1 MTLAAARVNAEV
13 AVPHTVM
20 VMSSPNVAA
29 VDVLVDESGRL
40 GPLSYLVPAT
50 LELAPGDAVTVPFG
64 RGQRHGLVL
73 GPSRDP
79 GKATR
84 EVLCRLGQRVGALDM
99 TLVTELADEHFA
111 SLAQVAARLSPSSG
125 RNSAPIDTGPVELLP
140 RPRDPQLPVPARN
153 WARRL
158 YLRPPLLD
166 PARLA
171 ALDAVRLSE
180 HGQVLVLCPTVRL
193 LERVMAE
200 FVSGAA
206 RLDSKSRA
214 GAWNGWRSGS
224 VRVGVGT
231 RAAALYSADKL
242 AGIIVVEEE
251 HPGHVE
257 SSLPYTHARDVAS
270 RRAKLHGCALTLIT
284 AAPSAAS
291 MSGVKVLTFEA
302 ANRAWPRVEVIDRTC
317 LHPSL
322 RQVPPRVT
330 HALSGALPAVVVAE
344 TRPARRVCQRCG
356 ESRVCACAGFCAH
369 QPTDPCGRCGALGVR
384 WVGWDAARIKAT
396 LPGAEPLTLTEL
408 QSAPVEDRV
417 VVFLNVDPLLSLPS
431 LDALPY
437 ATSSLARAAEA
448 AGRRG
453 SVVLVTSLPQHPLLD
468 ALAAHDLLPIAREIW
483 DTARREGLPPFGRL
497 ITVRLNWKKAPQ
509 VAHWPGRVHGPRRRA
524 GEWEV
529 LVQASDTELRA
540 LRPMLEALR
549 RRGKV
554 RITVT

>member
-1 MTLAAARVNAEV
+1 
-13 AVPHTVM
+13 
-20 VMSSPNVAA
+20 MSAHNVAT

-40 GPLSYLVPAT
+40 GPLSYLVPS
-50 LELAPGDAVTVPFG
+50 ELALAAGDAVTVPFG

-73 GPSRDP
+73 GPSSDP
-79 GKATR
+79 TKATR
-84 EVLCRLGQRVGALDM
+84 EVLCRLGQRVSTPDM
-99 TLVTELADEHFA
+99 GLVAELADGHFA

-125 RNSAPIDTGPVELLP
+125 RNSAPLDAGPVALMA
-140 RPRDPQLPVPARN
+140 RPRDPQFPTPVRN

-171 ALDAVRLSE
+171 ALEAVRLAGN
-180 HGQVLVLCPTVRL
+180 GQVLVLCPTVRL

-200 FVSGAA
+200 FTSGAM
-206 RLDSKSRA
+206 RLDSKARA
-214 GAWNGWRSGS
+214 GAWNGWRVGS

-231 RAAALYSADKL
+231 RAAALYSAEQL
-242 AGIIVVEEE
+242 AGIVVVEEE

-270 RRAKLHGCALTLIT
+270 RRAKAHGCALTLISAAPT
-284 AAPSAAS
+284 AAG
-291 MSGVKVLTFEA
+291 MSDVKVLTFEGA
-302 ANRAWPRVEVIDRTC
+302 HRAWPRVEVVDRTC

-330 HALSGALPAVVVAE
+330 QALSGVLPVVVVAE

-356 ESRVCACAGFCAH
+356 DGRPCGCSGFCTH
-369 QPTDPCGRCGALGVR
+369 QPADACTRCGASGVR
-384 WVGWDAARIKAT
+384 WVGWDASRIKAV
-396 LPGAEPLTLTEL
+396 LPGAEPMTLTEL
-408 QSAPVEDRV
+408 QSAPPADRV

-453 SVVLVTSLPQHPLLD
+453 SVVLVTALPQHPLLV
-468 ALAAHDLLPIAREIW
+468 ALAARDLLPLARNVW

-497 ITVRLNWKKAPQ
+497 VTVRVNWKRPPQ

-529 LVQASDTELRA
+529 LVQASDAELA
-540 LRPMLEALR
+540 VLRPLLESLR

-554 RITVT
+554 RIAVT